1 MRKGGVRRLIII
13 SGLSGAGK
21 TIVLNTLEDLGFYCV
36 DNLPVSLLP
45 EFAAHIRS
53 GIIQDSRE
61 IAIGIDAR
69 SPARDIAS
77 LPAVMGNL
85 EKTGL
90 RPELVFVEASDKI
103 LTRRFSETRR
113 KHPLSSRHISLP
125 AAIGQERAMMADLGE
140 LADTRIDTTYTLLHD
155 LREQVRKRIARHPV
169 SQLSIQFTSFGYK
182 HGIPRDADFVFD
194 ARCLPNP
201 YWNTKLRKLTGK
213 DPAVIRF
220 LHGQKQVGRMIRHL
234 TTFLT
239 AWIPRFEAE
248 NRSYLCIAIGCT
260 GGNHRSVYIVEQL
273 AGYFRKRGKHVI
285 INHRDM

>member
-90 RPELVFVEASDKI
+90 RPELVFVEASDNI

-113 KHPLSSRHISLP
+113 KHPLS
-125 AAIGQERAMMADLGE
+125 
-140 LADTRIDTTYTLLHD
+140 
-155 LREQVRKRIARHPV
+155 
-169 SQLSIQFTSFGYK
+169 
-182 HGIPRDADFVFD
+182 
-194 ARCLPNP
+194 
-201 YWNTKLRKLTGK
+201 
-213 DPAVIRF
+213 
-220 LHGQKQVGRMIRHL
+220 
-234 TTFLT
+234 
-239 AWIPRFEAE
+239 
-248 NRSYLCIAIGCT
+248 
-260 GGNHRSVYIVEQL
+260 
-273 AGYFRKRGKHVI
+273 
-285 INHRDM
+285 